1 MKLKMATFQVN
12 RIEPSE
18 RTAWDEGVLF
28 IDLDELRGVI
38 LEDTTFADVRIELV
52 NPGEKARIVH
62 VLDAVEPRVKVEG
75 PSHCFPGFLGAAQT
89 VGSGTTHRLSGMAV
103 LGIGL
108 GFDLPSASQTG
119 VSTFDEGIID
129 MSGPAQ
135 KYCAC
140 SDTINVCLCF
150 KVVEGCSNI
159 DFDTATR
166 LATLKAADYLAKCT
180 IGLKPV
186 DETIFELSPV
196 NKDLPRI
203 AYINQIQSQGF
214 LCRTFL
220 YGAPMEGY
228 FTPTLLHPNELL
240 DGAVVSSNYRS
251 FMKACTF
258 LQQNNHVVLELFKR
272 HGKEINFVGQII
284 GRGHFDD
291 FLMKE
296 RTGQYASKLASLLD
310 SQAAILTLE
319 GSGNSFVDYMAT
331 VRGLEISGICA
342 VPIVHEFG
350 GREGK
355 DDPLPDVVSEAVSI
369 VTGGSH
375 SPIIELPRVDRVI
388 GGEKIRFT
396 DGDFGLKDIDSSSS
410 FTGTLGVFYCGW
422 WQMQINGVTAVE
434 Y

>member
-1 MKLKMATFQVN
+1 MKLKMATFRVD
-12 RIEPSE
+12 RIELSR
-18 RTAWDEGVLF
+18 RTAWEKRVLF
-28 IDLDELRGVI
+28 VDLDELRRLI
-38 LEDTTFADVRIELV
+38 LADPIFVDVKIEV
-52 NPGEKARIVH
+52 VTPGEKTRIVH

-75 PSHCFPGFLGAAQT
+75 PSCCFPGVLGAAQT
-89 VGSGTTHRLSGMAV
+89 AGNGTTHRLAGMAV

-135 KYCAC
+135 RYCAC
-140 SDTINVCLCF
+140 SDTINLCLGF
-150 KVVEGCSNI
+150 SVSEGCTSI
-159 DFDTATR
+159 EFDASAR
-166 LATLKAADYLAKCT
+166 LATLKAADYLARCT
-180 IGLKPV
+180 IGLKPIE
-186 DETIFELSPV
+186 ETTYELSSASR
-196 NKDLPRI
+196 DLPRI

-258 LQQNNHVVLELFKR
+258 LQQNNHVILELFKR
-272 HGKEINFVGQII
+272 HGKDLNFVGQIV

-310 SQAAILTLE
+310 AQAVVLTLE
-319 GSGNSFVDYMAT
+319 GSGNAYVDYMAA
-331 VRGLEISGICA
+331 VRALELSGICA
-342 VPIVHEFG
+342 VPIVHESG
-350 GREGK
+350 GPDGK

-369 VTGGSH
+369 ITGGGSQ
-375 SPIIELPRVDRVI
+375 PIELPRMDRVV
-388 GGEKIRFT
+388 GGERVRFT
-396 DGDFGLKDIDSSSS
+396 DGEFGLKAIDARTS
-410 FTGTLGVFYCGW
+410 FMGNPHVFYCGL
-422 WQMQINGVTAVE
+422 WQMQISGMTAAS